1 MANGQL
7 DTRTLAQIDGEP
19 GDLLRADAC
28 GYWNALQRDFRKAM
42 GYGLGVREAYRPL
55 ATQIAYFVTRY
66 AKTSRNTGLWYDGTY
81 WVKKAGVPAAAR
93 PGTSK
98 HGDGLAVD
106 ATIDSFTSPAY
117 RWMAANADRYGFGNN
132 QGRNDGE
139 PWHWVFGETRPTI
152 QPASVGSQAIDNDG
166 NDMADIT
173 EGQMQRI
180 AVILLDTEIQTPL
193 GPRLVKHALGDALL
207 LGQANANS
215 IAEVPDLTWDVRLEH
230 TLAKAADGS
239 PLMVPVRDL
248 VRYEPAEHEAT
259 RRAVAAVARPDV
271 DLDYAAVVA
280 ELKESGLDPA
290 TFATYAADEADRRE
304 RERLTPA

>member
-28 GYWNALQRDFRKAM
+28 GYWNALQRDFRAAM
-42 GYGLGVREAYRPL
+42 GYGIQVREAYRPL
-55 ATQIAYFVTRY
+55 SVQIGYFVTRY
-66 AKTSRNTGLWYDGTY
+66 TKTSRNTGIYYGGTY
-81 WVKKAGVPAAAR
+81 WAKKAGVPAAAR

-106 ATIDSFTSPAY
+106 ANIDSFTSPAY
-117 RWMAANADRYGFGNN
+117 RWMAANAGRYGFGNN

-152 QPASVGSQAIDNDG
+152 SVASASLNIEEID
-166 NDMADIT
+166 DMPTAQ
-173 EGQMQRI
+173 EI
-180 AVILLDTEIQTPL
+180 AGAVWAYGL
-193 GPRLVKHALGDALL
+193 K
-207 LGQANANS
+207 N
-215 IAEVPDLTWDVRLEH
+215 
-230 TLAKAADGS
+230 AADGTKKPAGDLLGFNEHS
-239 PLMVPVRDL
+239 DNVNRAAIVAEVRAVPEKTWEYRLDHTVAKDAEGKPLSVPAGDHL
-248 VRYEPAEHEAT
+248 RYEAAEHEGT

-280 ELKESGLDPA
+280 ELKASGLDPA

-304 RERLTPA
+304 RERLAS

>member
-1 MANGQL
+1 MANGEL
-7 DTRTLAQIDGEP
+7 DVRTLAQIDGEP
-19 GDLLRADAC
+19 GDFLRADAC

-66 AKTSRNTGLWYDGTY
+66 TKTSRNTGIYYSGSY
-81 WVKKAGVPAAAR
+81 WAKKSGAMAAAR

-106 ATIDSFTSPAY
+106 ADIDTFAEPAF
-117 RWMAANADRYGFGNN
+117 RWLEANAGRYGFGNN
-132 QGRNDGE
+132 QGRNDAE

-152 QPASVGSQAIDNDG
+152 SVASASLNIEEIDDMPTAQEIAGAVWAYGLKNAADGTTKPA
-166 NDMADIT
+166 
-173 EGQMQRI
+173 
-180 AVILLDTEIQTPL
+180 
-193 GPRLVKHALGDALL
+193 GDL
-207 LGQANANS
+207 LGFNEHSDNVNREAIVA
-215 IAEVPDLTWDVRLEH
+215 AVGAVPEQTWNVRLEH
-230 TLAKAADGS
+230 TLAKDAEGK
-239 PLMVPVRDL
+239 PLLVPARDYL
-248 VRYEPAEHEAT
+248 RYEAAEHEAT

-280 ELKESGLDPA
+280 ELKASGLDPA

-304 RERLTPA
+304 RERLAS